1 MGTSFVKKLPL
12 VVPRLAS
19 HLIPATSPVGQISSV
34 PQLVFVSLVRTVL
47 YLCYSSTCSF
57 SVACSETS
65 DCLAVIGSP
74 TCKELVL
81 FGPLT
86 CQPAQACSS
95 PCREQEYCAF
105 DDLCLSPGY
114 IHKSQFNS
122 FNDNIQSHV
131 FQILTVN
138 LILMHQYA
146 RRQWEVA
153 VKPVRAPPPAPSS
166 ALVSSSA
173 VLTISAKMVLL

>member
-1 MGTSFVKKLPL
+1 M
-12 VVPRLAS
+12 PRLAS
-19 HLIPATSPVGQISSV
+19 QLITATFHVGQISSA
-34 PQLVFVSLVRTVL
+34 PRQIFVTLVRIVSHI
-47 YLCYSSTCSF
+47 CYSLTLSFLVTCS
-57 SVACSETS
+57 ATS
-65 DCLAVIGSP
+65 DCINVIGST
-74 TCKELVL
+74 TCKELIM
-81 FGPLT
+81 FGHLT
-86 CQPAQACSS
+86 CQPAVSCLSTCSEEEF
-95 PCREQEYCAF
+95 CTF